1 MDLREQEYVVALARH
16 QSITRAA
23 EELFISQPTLSIFLN
38 RLEERMGVPL
48 FDRVGKRLV
57 PTSAG
62 ELYVRSARE
71 MLAIQNEF
79 RGELSDM
86 IKGYAGQ
93 LRLGLHLRRS
103 RYLLPKVL
111 TEFQRSHP
119 QVEVTV
125 TETGS
130 RDMEQ
135 KLLDGDLDLI
145 LTNRFFQRDKLEILP
160 VYNDHLVMA
169 LPWDHPACAC
179 ARELPGR
186 AYPWLDLKL
195 LADERFILQS
205 PEQSVRIFT
214 DAAFHYA
221 GITPK
226 RSFVIENMET
236 AVQMAAEG
244 YGAAFNYESYV
255 KYFQYEKPA
264 RFFLVGFADFT
275 VPIALACRK
284 GGYLPEFTHAFI
296 RLVQTH
302 FNEKKD

>member
-1 MDLREQEYVVALARH
+1 MDLREQEYVVALAKH

-23 EELFISQPTLSIFLN
+23 EELYITQPTLSIFLN

-57 PTSAG
+57 PTCAG

-111 TEFQRSHP
+111 TEFESSHP

-125 TETGS
+125 TETSS

-135 KLLDGDLDLI
+135 QLLDGDLDLI
-145 LTNRFFQRDKLEILP
+145 LTNRFFQRDKLETLP
-160 VYNDHLVMA
+160 IYNDHLVMA
-169 LPWDHPACAC
+169 LPADHPVCSQS
-179 ARELPGR
+179 RELSGHS
-186 AYPWLDLKL
+186 YPWLDLKL
-195 LADERFILQS
+195 LADERFILQT

-214 DAAFHYA
+214 DAAFSYA
-221 GITPK
+221 GISPR
-226 RSFVIENMET
+226 RSFIIENMET

-255 KYFQYEKPA
+255 KYFHYEKPV

-275 VPIALACRK
+275 VPIAVAYRK
-284 GGYLPEFTHAFI
+284 GGYLPEFVITFI
-296 RLVQTH
+296 KLLQKH
-302 FNEKKD
+302 FN

>member
-1 MDLREQEYVVALARH
+1 MDLREQEYVVALAKH

-23 EELFISQPTLSIFLN
+23 EELYITQPTLSIFLN

-57 PTSAG
+57 PTCAG

-111 TEFQRSHP
+111 TEFESSHP

-125 TETGS
+125 TETSS

-135 KLLDGDLDLI
+135 QLLDGDLDLI
-145 LTNRFFQRDKLEILP
+145 LTNRFFQRDKLETLP
-160 VYNDHLVMA
+160 IYNDHLVMA
-169 LPWDHPACAC
+169 LPADHPACAQ
-179 ARELPGR
+179 ARALSGHS
-186 AYPWLDLKL
+186 YPWLDLKL
-195 LADERFILQS
+195 LADERFILQT

-214 DAAFHYA
+214 DAAFSYA
-221 GITPK
+221 GISPK
-226 RSFVIENMET
+226 RSFIIENMET

-255 KYFQYEKPA
+255 KYFQYEKPV

-275 VPIALACRK
+275 VPIAVAYRK
-284 GGYLPEFTHAFI
+284 GGYLPEFATTFI
-296 RLVQTH
+296 KLLQKH
-302 FNEKKD
+302 FN

>member
-16 QSITRAA
+16 QSITKAA
-23 EELFISQPTLSIFLN
+23 EELYISQPTLSIFLN

-57 PTSAG
+57 PTCAG
-62 ELYVRSARE
+62 ALYVRSARE

-79 RGELSDM
+79 RGELNDM
-86 IKGYAGQ
+86 IQGSAGR

-111 TEFQRSHP
+111 TEFERSYP

-125 TETGS
+125 TETSS

-135 KLLDGDLDLI
+135 QLLDGDLDLI
-145 LTNRFFQRDKLEILP
+145 LTNRFFQRDKLDVIP
-160 VYNDHLVMA
+160 IYNDHLVA
-169 LPWDHPACAC
+169 AIPPKHPACAQ
-179 ARELPGR
+179 ARELPGHR
-186 AYPWLDLKL
+186 YLWLDLKL
-195 LADERFILQS
+195 LAEERFILQA

-214 DAAFHYA
+214 DAAFTYA
-221 GITPK
+221 GIKP
-226 RSFVIENMET
+226 RRCFIIENMET

-244 YGAAFNYESYV
+244 YGVAFNYESYV
-255 KYFQYEKPA
+255 RYFDYEKPV

-275 VPIALACRK
+275 VPISVAFRK
-284 GGYLPEFTHAFI
+284 GGYLPEFIQTFI
-296 RLVQTH
+296 RLLETH
-302 FNEKKD
+302 FN